1 MKKRMEDELWMRK
14 IKERL
19 EDYSEPL
26 PASGWERL
34 EKDLSVSKPPVAGG
48 RRTIPFRRWTVA
60 AAAVLLVA
68 VSSVSVWLLQSPVGE
83 DMRNTAAP
91 ALAAV
96 PDRLPEQQ
104 APSIRTKIAEQP
116 AYCVQGEAW
125 QKGATRRSL
134 LAQQLNNAGTT
145 GKDTEVQPLNAG
157 QGMQEDAQVQTTPAT
172 KEEEVAVDAAKDDHT
187 EKQQAERRRPSGRDK
202 LQLPVGKT
210 KSTESRGW
218 SVGLAVGNTG
228 GLISGNSIGESG
240 FVQSAPGFGLYG
252 GKVDLTTMANGIM
265 EVPEGQ
271 ELIFRDGM
279 PYLLKSPNQIVD
291 IDHKQPL
298 SFGVS
303 VRKGLARGFSV
314 ETGLTYTYL
323 ASDVK
328 FAGSSEKVSQKLHY
342 LGIPLRA
349 NWNFVDKKPF
359 IMYVSAGGAMEKC
372 IYGKIGSRSETVKPL
387 QFSVMGAVGAQY
399 NISSRVGIYVEPGVS
414 YFFDDG
420 SEIQTIRKE
429 NPCNFTLQGG
439 IRLTY

>member
-1 MKKRMEDELWMRK
+1 MEDELWMRK

-19 EDYSEPL
+19 DDYSELL
-26 PASGWERL
+26 PVSGWERL
-34 EKDLSVSKPPVAGG
+34 EKDLSASKPPVAG
-48 RRTIPFRRWTVA
+48 RRRIIPFRRWAVA
-60 AAAVLLVA
+60 AAAALLVA

-83 DMRNTAAP
+83 EMRNTAAP

-96 PDRLPEQQ
+96 PDKLPEQQ
-104 APSIRTKIAEQP
+104 TPSVRTEITEPDYRA
-116 AYCVQGEAW
+116 
-125 QKGATRRSL
+125 QKQELPTDTNRRSL
-134 LAQQLNNAGTT
+134 LAQQLNTVDETEREAVVQSLNEEP
-145 GKDTEVQPLNAG
+145 EVQTGNV
-157 QGMQEDAQVQTTPAT
+157 QERTAESAQANQEAA
-172 KEEEVAVDAAKDDHT
+172 EEVIAEEGRT
-187 EKQQAERRRPSGRDK
+187 EKVERRRPSGRDK
-202 LQLPVGKT
+202 LHLPVGGT
-210 KSTESRGW
+210 KREQSRGW

-228 GLISGNSIGESG
+228 GLISGSSMDESG
-240 FVQSAPGFGLYG
+240 LLQNGQSFGVSG
-252 GKVDLTTMANGIM
+252 GRVDLTTMSDGIM
-265 EVPEGQ
+265 EVPDGQ
-271 ELIFRDGM
+271 ELVFKDGI
-279 PYLLKSPNQIVD
+279 PYLQRSSGQVVD

-298 SFGVS
+298 SFGFS

-328 FAGSSEKVSQKLHY
+328 FAGSSETVSQKLHY

-349 NWNFVDKKPF
+349 NWNFVDKKSF

-372 IYGKIGSRSETVKPL
+372 VYGKIGSKNETVKPL

-420 SEIQTIRKE
+420 SDIETIRKE

-439 IRLTY
+439 VRLTY